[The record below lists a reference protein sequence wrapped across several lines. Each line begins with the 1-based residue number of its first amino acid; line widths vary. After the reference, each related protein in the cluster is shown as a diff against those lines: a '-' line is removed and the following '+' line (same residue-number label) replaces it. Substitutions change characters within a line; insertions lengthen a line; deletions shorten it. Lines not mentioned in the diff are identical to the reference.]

1 MGTKDLCLRLLRN
14 MNIEVHEADDME
26 DTYYFEYYGEH
37 LSVRMNNKAKFI
49 VLYDTFWKKYPAGNL
64 EMVSLA
70 RNAVNRAN
78 IAYNGFKLFY
88 TFVKDTMW
96 IHCNTCELLIPE
108 IPGLE
113 DYFKGILES
122 FLYSHKA
129 FDDVMFELMEEE
141 GKKGQ

>member
-1 MGTKDLCLRLLRN
+1 
-14 MNIEVHEADDME
+14 
-26 DTYYFEYYGEH
+26 
-37 LSVRMNNKAKFI
+37 
-49 VLYDTFWKKYPAGNL
+49 
-64 EMVSLA
+64 
-70 RNAVNRAN
+70 
-78 IAYNGFKLFY
+78 
-88 TFVKDTMW
+88 MW

-113 DYFKGILES
+113 DYFKGVLES

>member
-1 MGTKDLCLRLLRN
+1 
-14 MNIEVHEADDME
+14 
-26 DTYYFEYYGEH
+26 
-37 LSVRMNNKAKFI
+37 
-49 VLYDTFWKKYPAGNL
+49 
-64 EMVSLA
+64 MVSLA

-88 TFVKDTMW
+88 AFAEDTMW

-129 FDDVMFELMEEE
+129 FDDVVFELMEE
-141 GKKGQ
+141 GDKGQ